1 MKKLVLASL
10 IGTALSASVVAG
22 EGLEKIDT
30 TFADLDND
38 DNRYISREE
47 ADDDEIF
54 AHFSKIDANSDMRI
68 SMEEFNRH
76 VTKHPQHF
84 DGDVVASV
92 KAMKHSM
99 VELHDTPAVPPK
111 DEKLTYELHE
121 NAKTEVKDDVVEK
134 EVKVETETTI
144 IAKSEFDMMDIN
156 SDGTLTKAEASRSGV
171 AKAFDSIDRNDDE
184 LISRTE
190 YSTLQQERDSD
201 SDE

>member
-1 MKKLVLASL
+1 MKKLILASL
-10 IGTALSASVVAG
+10 IGTALSATAMAG

-54 AHFSKIDANSDMRI
+54 AHFSTIDVNSDMRI
-68 SMEEFNRH
+68 SLQEFNNH
-76 VTKHPQHF
+76 VSKHPQHF

-92 KAMKHSM
+92 KSMKHSM
-99 VELHDTPAVPPK
+99 GELHDTPAVPPK

-121 NAKTEVKDDVVEK
+121 SAKSEIKDDVVKK
-134 EVKVETETTI
+134 EVNVETETTI
-144 IAKSEFDMMDIN
+144 IAKSKFDMMDIN
-156 SDGTLTKAEASRSGV
+156 SDGSLTKAEASRSGV
-171 AKAFDSIDRNDDE
+171 TEDFDRFDRNNDE
-184 LISRTE
+184 VITRIE
-190 YSTLQQERDSD
+190 YSTLQQERNSD